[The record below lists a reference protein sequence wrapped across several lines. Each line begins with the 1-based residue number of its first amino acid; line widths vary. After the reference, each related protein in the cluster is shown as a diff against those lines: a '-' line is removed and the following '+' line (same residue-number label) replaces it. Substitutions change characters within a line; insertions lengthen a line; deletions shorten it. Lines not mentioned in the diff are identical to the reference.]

1 MADLKIS
8 QLTGA
13 TTPLTG
19 TEEVPLVQSGTTKKV
34 TVDSIL
40 SPAAG
45 KGVNFAAN
53 AGASG
58 MTSELFNWYEEGTWT
73 PVNSGMIVV
82 SGAWAATGRY
92 TRIGDIVYWTVNQT
106 SGTVNANATVGLVS
120 GLPYT
125 PAAQTPGTI
134 TNGAGNMG
142 GAVLVETNKIV
153 YSALTFI
160 NQTAL
165 RISGFYR
172 V

>member
-8 QLTGA
+8 QLTAA
-13 TTPLTG
+13 TTPLAG
-19 TEEVPLVQSGTTKKV
+19 TEEVPLVQSGATKKV

-53 AGASG
+53 SGAPG

-73 PVNSGMIVV
+73 PANNGMTVV
-82 SGAWAATGRY
+82 SGTWAATGTY
-92 TRIGDIVYWTVNQT
+92 TRIGNIVYWTVNQT
-106 SGTVNANATVGLVS
+106 SGTVSANATVGLVS
-120 GLPYT
+120 GLPYA

-134 TNGAGNMG
+134 TNGAGSIG
-142 GAVLVETNKIV
+142 GAVVVETNSIV
-153 YSALTFI
+153 YSALTFVS
-160 NQTAL
+160 QTTL